1 MGINPFKKKSYVGID
16 IGHHAIK
23 AVQVERSGTGW
34 KVTRVGWVR
43 TPADSVKEGVVVDT
57 MAVGAALKQC
67 LRDAHITATSANIAV
82 AGGSVVVRTV
92 RIPKMTEATLRKSIK
107 YEASRYVPSSVE
119 DSYIEFEIIGDVDEM
134 QMDVLIVAAP
144 KDVVESRMRA
154 CADAGL
160 DVEAV
165 DVEPFCAYRALLE
178 SDPAGPFAGKTVALV
193 DIGSSTT
200 SMSVVSDGSFAMARS
215 LPQGGRTLT
224 DALKNYFKLNE
235 DDAES
240 GKAQLDIA
248 ELAQEGGPKE
258 NPPIRVVQPH
268 IDDLIREVRRSL
280 NYFQSQS
287 QEGGGKAIDAV
298 VLSGGGA
305 KMAGLA
311 DYFSHKLGIPS
322 TSVGV
327 LDNPRFSSAGLGE
340 TEHGFDLAVASGLA
354 MRPAGRAA

>member
-1 MGINPFKKKSYVGID
+1 MALNPFKKKSYVGID

-23 AVQVERSGTGW
+23 AVQVDKTSGGW
-34 KVTRVGWVR
+34 KLSRVGWVR
-43 TPADSVKEGVVVDT
+43 TPADAVKEGVIVDT
-57 MAVGAALKQC
+57 EAVGAALKQC
-67 LRDAHITATSANIAV
+67 LREAHITATGANIAV

-92 RIPKMTEATLRKSIK
+92 RIPKMTDATLRKSIK
-107 YEASRYVPSSVE
+107 YEAGRYVPSSIE

-134 QMDVLIVAAP
+134 QMDVMIVAAP
-144 KDVVESRMRA
+144 KDVVESRIKA
-154 CADAGL
+154 CSEAGL
-160 DVEAV
+160 EVDIV
-165 DVEPFCAYRALLE
+165 DVEPFCAYRSLLE
-178 SDPAGPFAGKTVALV
+178 NEPSSVFAGKTVALV

-200 SMSVVSDGSFAMARS
+200 SMSVVTDGAFAMARS

-224 DALKNYFKLNE
+224 DALKNYFKLSE

-248 ELAQEGGPKE
+248 ELAQEAGPKE

-280 NYFQSQS
+280 NYFQSQA

-311 DYFSHKLGIPS
+311 DYFSHKLGIPA
-322 TSVGV
+322 TSLGV
-327 LDNPRFSSAGLGE
+327 LDNARFSSSGLGE

-354 MRPAGRAA
+354 MRSVGRAA